1 MQNAWAGIASYLG
14 HSTSIAA
21 AQENKV
27 SNSDHHAHHE
37 HDLHISKTAEHSNT
51 PNDSAYASVSVDN
64 DCGVCHIACC
74 MAVLPQD
81 STLLPLSILSA
92 QQPHHG
98 AFTLSDI
105 ASAIERPVWPL
116 IL

>member
-51 PNDSAYASVSVDN
+51 PNDSASASVSVDN

-74 MAVLPQD
+74 TAVLPQD
-81 STLLPLSILSA
+81 SMLLPLPILSA